1 MVMTTGETFPS
12 DRMAKTP
19 EGISI
24 LHSLS
29 IYLPRTQN
37 WIYPQIVGVPGS
49 TGLVLTEAI
58 ENRGFFPISDERL
71 AVLLKRWHRL
81 FWNRRVMSLFRRRV
95 LTQMAEREI
104 SQRSWRGNVVHAHF
118 GTRGWYSLP
127 LAKRLGV
134 PLVTSFYGYDA
145 WKLPVVSRRW
155 RHRFSD
161 LFRSGSIVL
170 VEGPAMRKRLI
181 EIGCP
186 AKNVIVCRLGVDLS
200 GIRFVQKDY
209 FDGLH
214 VLLVARFTEKKGL
227 VDGLKACR
235 IARSRGAQLRVTI
248 VGDAIPG
255 DAAGRGIKAELLT
268 LANDPLFAGAVTF
281 TGFVAPTELNRL
293 LTVCNVFLSPSRH
306 TDDGDA
312 EGGSPVALTQA
323 MAAGLLCIGTRHCD
337 IPEVIIDGKTGFLA
351 DEKDVAGLAEIL
363 LRAAGKL
370 RDHGA
375 MASEG
380 RKHVEQIFD
389 IRVQQAQLAKVYL
402 GLLQGTLA

>member
-1 MVMTTGETFPS
+1 MTTNDTFPS
-12 DRMAKTP
+12 DRSAKTP

-24 LHSLS
+24 LHSLE

-37 WIYPQIVGVPGS
+37 WIYPQIIGVSGS

-58 ENRGFFPISDERL
+58 EDRGFFPISDEQL
-71 AVLLKRWHRL
+71 AVLPKRWHRL
-81 FWNRRVMSLFRRRV
+81 FLNRRGMGLLRRRV
-95 LTQMAEREI
+95 FTQRAVREV
-104 SQRSWRGNVVHAHF
+104 SQQNWRVNVVHAHF
-118 GTRGWYSLP
+118 GTQGWYSIP
-127 LAKRLGV
+127 LARTLGV

-155 RHRFSD
+155 RLKFSH
-161 LFRSGSIVL
+161 LFHSGSTVL
-170 VEGPAMRKRLI
+170 VEGPAMQRRLI

-186 AKNVIVCRLGVDLS
+186 AKSVLVSRLGVDLS

-209 FDGLH
+209 SDGLH
-214 VLLVARFTEKKGL
+214 VLLAARFTEKKGL

-235 IARSRGAQLRVTI
+235 TARSRGAKLKVTI

-255 DAAGRGIKAELLT
+255 DVAGQHIKAELLT

-293 LTVCNVFLSPSRH
+293 FSFCNVFLSPSRH

-337 IPEVIIDGKTGFLA
+337 IPEVILNGKTGFLT
-351 DEKDVAGLAEIL
+351 DERDVAGLAEIL
-363 LRAAGKL
+363 LGAAGKL

-375 MASEG
+375 MTAEG
-380 RKHVEQIFD
+380 RKHVEQTFD
-389 IRVQQAQLAKVYL
+389 IRGQQARLAELYL